1 MARYHIPGPLNAS
14 RGNHAIQDGTLQRTP
29 GMLPGPIGG
38 AHASHASAWDPRIY
52 IARAEAVRDAVRIGI
67 RRAPDA
73 ILEETGHAIGDL
85 VRGLIPGLLMTMAV
99 EGICAVVGGAAG
111 GLVGA
116 AVGALAGGVGAAPGA
131 VAGAATGVEL
141 GMSLGAALLTWLG
154 LGFLLV
160 SVGEGLL
167 ELTTRVYHATMKAW
181 DACDSGNPVIEVNLA
196 GEALARA
203 VGKLFQLILTAIVA
217 RLTMRVETAANAAAS
232 TVKKDVLAQLA
243 DSKLGKGFAKWVAD
257 NEQALLRNPKLRGQA
272 KPKASEKPVE
282 GAQTPSQVKKQAK
295 KDGGEGGDKPPT
307 GKQTT
312 KRKPKRRCELV
323 PYDELQ
329 CEPGQQ
335 AHHVVPDWMLRMGKR
350 GGEERIPGMPS
361 LASGPAIC
369 LEGGSGEAHNVAH
382 RHTDRP
388 AERIARSGRTTGM
401 AGTLKLG
408 QAKVISA
415 RAIEKA
421 TGGKQGGGCDRQ
433 DIRQQ
438 LDQHFRSP
446 EDSPLRGVK
455 DARKVTESL
464 KEALKPTGPRG
475 K

>member
-1 MARYHIPGPLNAS
+1 MARYRIPGPLNAS
-14 RGNHAIQDGTLQRTP
+14 RGSLVIQDGTLQRTP
-29 GMLPGPIGG
+29 GMLPGPIIG
-38 AHASHASAWDPRIY
+38 AAPGHASAWDPRLY
-52 IARAEAVRDAVRIGI
+52 IARAEAVRDAIQIGI

-73 ILEETGHAIGDL
+73 ILEETGHAMGDV

-111 GLVGA
+111 ALVGA
-116 AVGALAGGVGAAPGA
+116 AIGALAGGVGAAPGA

-141 GMSLGAALLTWLG
+141 GTSLGAALLTWLG

-167 ELTTRVYHATMKAW
+167 ELTTRVYQAAMQAW
-181 DACDSGNPVIEVNLA
+181 DACDSSNPVVEVELA
-196 GEALARA
+196 GDAMAHA

-217 RLTMRVETAANAAAS
+217 RLTMRVDTAANAAAS
-232 TVKKDVLAQLA
+232 TVKKDVLAGLA

-257 NEQALLRNPKLRGQA
+257 NEQALLKNPKLRAQA

-282 GAQTPSQVKKQAK
+282 GAQTPSQVKKQTQK
-295 KDGGEGGDKPPT
+295 QGGEGGDKPPT
-307 GKQTT
+307 GKQKT

-361 LASGPAIC
+361 LESGPAIC
-369 LEGGSGEAHNVAH
+369 LEGGSGQAHNVAH

-388 AERIARSGRTTGM
+388 AERIARSGRATGM

-438 LDQHFRSP
+438 LNQHFRSP
-446 EDSPLRGVK
+446 DDTALRGVK
-455 DARKVTESL
+455 DAKKVSDSIR
-464 KEALKPTGPRG
+464 ALLNGG
-475 K
+475 KD

>member
-85 VRGLIPGLLMTMAV
+85 VRDLIPGLLMTMAV

-181 DACDSGNPVIEVNLA
+181 DACDSGNPVIEVDLA

-232 TVKKDVLAQLA
+232 TVKKDVLAELA
-243 DSKLGKGFAKWVAD
+243 NSKLGKGFAKWVAD
-257 NEQALLRNPKLRGQA
+257 NEQALLRNPKLQGKPR
-272 KPKASEKPVE
+272 PKASEKPVDK
-282 GAQTPSQVKKQAK
+282 AQTPSQVKKQAG
-295 KDGGEGGDKPPT
+295 KDGGEGGDKPP
-307 GKQTT
+307 GKG
-312 KRKPKRRCELV
+312 RR
-323 PYDELQ
+323 Q
-329 CEPGQQ
+329 EPGPCDHLKQGSGQ
-335 AHHVVPDWMLRMGKR
+335 GPYR
-350 GGEERIPGMPS
+350 GGAHGKTSKPANDGKDSHHMPAKD
-361 LASGPAIC
+361 ASPLSINDGPAIQMDPTDHARTSSN
-369 LEGGSGEAHNVAH
+369 GQMPGSIDYREAISELISDGKWRDAMTTEIKDVRRVA
-382 RHTDRP
+382 R
-388 AERIARSGRTTGM
+388 E
-401 AGTLKLG
+401 AG
-408 QAKVISA
+408 
-415 RAIEKA
+415 
-421 TGGKQGGGCDRQ
+421 
-433 DIRQQ
+433 
-438 LDQHFRSP
+438 
-446 EDSPLRGVK
+446 
-455 DARKVTESL
+455 DARKYNEAMLEMMEYFKCLEKNNLL
-464 KEALKPTGPRG
+464 K
-475 K
+475 